1 MLWRFSSSS
10 AISLRFFVVDNAC
23 DRGAKHWLL
32 LYQHNG
38 RWVWGTIFFMWW
50 YWFCKGQSAY
60 QSNQPHPPDWLY
72 WETISGQLILT
83 FFLCA
88 KSYLLTVLVYST
100 SAKLD
105 PTTFVVKPSQQMWPS
120 IVVHPI
126 VKRTTTTCFYIFLHI
141 SGHPP
146 RRFERKVAIDKIS
159 MVLRSDRSG
168 NVEKQLSVNS
178 RNFWFLG
185 NSSTSLRTTTDTP
198 RFSRPALAC
207 PV

>member
-1 MLWRFSSSS
+1 MPAIEEPSIDFSYINTMEDEYEVPSFSCDDIGFVKGNQNICQINPTPWLVILRHHIRTVDLDLLPLCQV
-10 AISLRFFVVDNAC
+10 ISFDCVGVFYFSKTWPNNIC
-23 DRGAKHWLL
+23 C
-32 LYQHNG
+32 Q
-38 RWVWGTIFFMWW
+38 
-50 YWFCKGQSAY
+50 
-60 QSNQPHPPDWLY
+60 
-72 WETISGQLILT
+72 TISTNVAQ
-83 FFLCA
+83 
-88 KSYLLTVLVYST
+88 
-100 SAKLD
+100 
-105 PTTFVVKPSQQMWPS
+105 PS

-141 SGHPP
+141 SEHPP
-146 RRFERKVAIDKIS
+146 RQFEPKVAIDKIS

-198 RFSRPALAC
+198 RFSRPELAC